1 MTLNFKERFME
12 LEKVD
17 IFLVKT
23 CDYSY
28 EQHIQNV
35 EKEILKLEPEY
46 YFLENY
52 TESNSFVTRIVV
64 FQER

>member
-23 CDYSY
+23 CDCSY
-28 EQHIQNV
+28 EQHMQNV
-35 EKEILKLEPEY
+35 EKNFEIR
-46 YFLENY
+46 
-52 TESNSFVTRIVV
+52 TRIL
-64 FQER
+64 FFRKLY

>member
-1 MTLNFKERFME
+1 ME

-17 IFLVKT
+17 AFLVKT

-46 YFLENY
+46 YFLENHI
-52 TESNSFVTRIVV
+52 ESNSFVTRIVV

>member
-1 MTLNFKERFME
+1 ME

-17 IFLVKT
+17 TFLVKT
-23 CDYSY
+23 CDCSY